1 MGPEREDTD
10 MNETELVEKVAFDI
24 GLRKN
29 ESKEIVEKVF
39 ELIVESLAA
48 GDDVVITDFCS
59 FRVKERAAKRYRH
72 NGTGKMME
80 IPAGKRVKVKMA
92 DAVMS
97 RVDPSYGLEKVEVED

>member
-1 MGPEREDTD
+1 MTK
-10 MNETELVEKVAFDI
+10 TELVEKVAFDI

-80 IPAGKRVKVKMA
+80 IPAGKRVKVSMSDK
-92 DAVMS
+92 VMM
-97 RVDPSYGLEKVEVED
+97 RIDPSFDAEKVEVEE

>member
-1 MGPEREDTD
+1 
-10 MNETELVEKVAFDI
+10 MNKTELIDKVAFDI

-39 ELIVESLAA
+39 SLIADSLAA
-48 GDDVVITDFCS
+48 GEDVSITDFCS
-59 FRVKERAAKRYRH
+59 FRVKDRPAKRYRH

-92 DAVMS
+92 DAVMR
-97 RVDPSYGLEKVEVED
+97 RVDPAYDAEKVPVEEE